1 MHKAS
6 DITFWVF
13 VAVYLTIRDW
23 PFGDLLQTVA
33 DILLLIAAGFTIAN
47 HFVKEKSEVK
57 EKASNRSRMVSTLSR
72 I

>member
-1 MHKAS
+1 MRKAS

-47 HFVKEKSEVK
+47 HFVKEKSEV
-57 EKASNRSRMVSTLSR
+57 
-72 I
+72 